1 MPAMTAPLIRL
12 SFDAGT
18 LLVAGAPPARLLAL
32 PGVRHD
38 PRTDSYRAEAI
49 HYRSVVEHLRAHKT
63 TYADEARRWQPVE
76 WLLQLDREP
85 FPHQAEAVETWWRE
99 RGRGVVVLPTGT
111 GKTFVAVLA
120 IARAARPALVITP
133 TIDLLNQWYDELA
146 DAFRAPIGLM
156 GGGHH
161 DIQPLD

>member
-1 MPAMTAPLIRL
+1 MTPAPIRL
-12 SFDAGT
+12 TYDAGT
-18 LLVAGAPPARLLAL
+18 LVVAGARPDRLLAL
-32 PGVRHD
+32 PGVRFD
-38 PRTDSYRAEAI
+38 PRTDTHRAEGRF
-49 HYRSVVEHLRAHKT
+49 YRPIVEHVRAHNIP
-63 TYADEARRWQPVE
+63 YADDARAWQATP
-76 WLLQLDREP
+76 WPLQSEREP
-85 FPHQAEAVETWWRE
+85 FPHQSEAVDTWWKE
-99 RGRGVVVLPTGT
+99 RGQGVVVLPTGT